1 MAGLTLGAG
10 MATAQSETDVVIAG
24 SSLGGSW
31 YALSTGIAE
40 VLNRNSDLLQ
50 ATSSV
55 GASVE
60 NAHFVAQGEYE
71 FAFTLTDIA
80 NYAYNGGREFEEAY
94 PDLRAVLSGQ
104 TLPTHLIVAADSDIT
119 SYADLGGKR
128 VAMGPPGGGTALV
141 ADAILEAAGVGTDFR
156 PFYLSHSEG
165 SAALR
170 DGTVDGQIYTAGS
183 GSPGI
188 VELATTYDVRFV
200 PVEDSLMEAVLS
212 EHPYWSAG
220 DIAAGTYGQEMD
232 VPTVT
237 ARAVV
242 LTRADV
248 EDAVVSDFLTQFFEH
263 HDDLVAVH
271 SVANQWTLDGAMSGI
286 SLPLHPGAIA
296 YYEAQ
301 GLEPPAALLP

>member
-1 MAGLTLGAG
+1 MGNAF
-10 MATAQSETDVVIAG
+10 AQSKISVVVAG

-40 VLNRNSDLLQ
+40 VINRNSDVLQ

-71 FAFTLTDIA
+71 FGFTLTDIA
-80 NYAYNGGREFEEAY
+80 NYAYNGGREFDAPNPE
-94 PDLRAVLSGQ
+94 LRAVLSGQ
-104 TLPTHLIVAADSDIT
+104 VLPTHLIVPAGSDIQNY
-119 SYADLGGKR
+119 SDLGGKR
-128 VAMGPPGGGTALV
+128 VAVGPPGGGTALI
-141 ADAILEAAGVGTDFR
+141 ADAILTAAGVGTDFR

-170 DGTVDGQIYTAGS
+170 DGTVDAQIYTAGS

-188 VELATTYDVRFV
+188 VELATTSDVRFV
-200 PVEDSLMEAVLS
+200 PVEEELMGSVLS
-212 EHPYWSAG
+212 KHPYWSQG
-220 DIAAGTYGQEMD
+220 DIVAGTYGQDND

-248 EDAVVSDFLTQFFEH
+248 PDKIVTDFLTQWFEH

-271 SVANQWTLDGAMSGI
+271 SVASQWTLEGARDFASAPSWRGRF
-286 SLPLHPGAIA
+286 L
-296 YYEAQ
+296 
-301 GLEPPAALLP
+301 